1 MVDKSPDRSAT
12 RIMKMDAFWSG
23 RRIETEHL
31 SKKMRP
37 KNRKGNLPDY
47 AVYRIAQVCSERFR
61 EVIEAHD
68 PGVHQFEP
76 VQIIWKDGTVDERP

>member
-1 MVDKSPDRSAT
+1 MH
-12 RIMKMDAFWSG
+12 SG
-23 RRIETEHL
+23 PGAGSKPSIFR
-31 SKKMRP
+31 KKMRP

-47 AVYRIAQVCSERFR
+47 AVYRIALVCSERFR